1 MTIQYYNK
9 SDINWIMDNIP
20 IIQITPVQGKTSIY
34 EILFSDR
41 QLRGVNENFLKIESG
56 ILQVAFVDNDSV
68 EQVKA
73 IIQKAKD
80 DYMTRAI
87 ISDDLITVIKFSKD
101 AYYITF
107 PEKQAKEQQLRAGAK
122 ETLLQH
128 LNIEKQLNIE
138 LI

>member
-1 MTIQYYNK
+1 MIVQHYDE
-9 SDINWIMDNIP
+9 SDLNWIMDNRP
-20 IIQITPVQGKTSIY
+20 IVQITPVQGKTSIY
-34 EILFSDR
+34 QIMTGDK
-41 QLRGVNENFLKIESG
+41 QLRDVNENFLKIESG
-56 ILQVAFVDNDSV
+56 ILQVAFVDNDSID
-68 EQVKA
+68 QVKA
-73 IIQKAKD
+73 IIQIAKD
-80 DYMTRAI
+80 GYVTRPI

-107 PEKQAKEQQLRAGAK
+107 PEKQAKEQQLKAGAK